1 MKLKKRKKRGIEAM
15 QQRYGYIFVGHWI
28 FGLVVFFLIPLVSSI
43 WYSFND
49 IQFGAGV
56 VNSEFVGVENFNNI
70 LSKDPNYLNNLR
82 DALGSIFYSLPIIV
96 SLSLILA
103 VVLNQKFIGR
113 TAARAIFFLPV
124 IIASSVIMIHMS
136 GPYVNAPLFT
146 VSSGEEGTYGGLI
159 DFNSILS
166 GLNLPTQINDMLAS
180 LLGNIFGLIWSCG
193 VQTILFLAGL
203 QSIQASFYEVS
214 KIEGAN
220 KWEEFWF
227 ITVPML
233 RHVMTLV
240 IIYTMIELFTAVD
253 SPVMS
258 QAYTLMQKK
267 QIYDKSSA
275 MLWLYFIIV
284 GAVMCLILWVYNRF
298 CLKKWE

>member
-1 MKLKKRKKRGIEAM
+1 MKFKKSKKGGIEKL
-15 QQRYGYIFVGHWI
+15 QQRYGYIFVGHWV
-28 FGLVVFFLIPLVSSI
+28 FGLVVFFLIPLISSI
-43 WYSFND
+43 IYSFSEV
-49 IQFGAGV
+49 QFGAGV
-56 VNSEFVGVENFNNI
+56 VECDFIGVENFNQI
-70 LSKDPNYLNNLR
+70 ISKDPNYLNNLR
-82 DALGSIFYSLPIIV
+82 DAVSTIFYSLPIIV

-103 VVLNQKFIGR
+103 VILNQKFIGK
-113 TAARAIFFLPV
+113 TVARAIFFLPV
-124 IIASSVIMIHMS
+124 IIASSVIIVHMS

-146 VSSGEEGTYGGLI
+146 VSSGEEGTYGSLI

-166 GLNLPTQINDMLAS
+166 ELNLPTQINDMLAN

-258 QAYTLMQKK
+258 QAYTLMKEK
-267 QIYDKSSA
+267 QIYDRSSA
-275 MLWLYFIIV
+275 MLWLYFLIV
-284 GAVMCLILWVYNRF
+284 CLVMCAVLWVYNRY